1 MESDQTLLD
10 SLEYLQ
16 VFSPQNFLDVNKKY
30 ELIKI
35 IGALGIGLKTNVQE
49 AYTFLANNYHE
60 GDEIFLFGFSRGA
73 YTVRSLA
80 GLIAHIGILTKKGM
94 EDFPRVFQDYEN
106 RKLRD
111 AAYVDQQTQ
120 WERIKGVKIK
130 VVGCFDTVV
139 HCLSSNILI

>member
-1 MESDQTLLD
+1 M
-10 SLEYLQ
+10 
-16 VFSPQNFLDVNKKY
+16 
-30 ELIKI
+30 
-35 IGALGIGLKTNVQE
+35 
-49 AYTFLANNYHE
+49 FLANNYHE

-80 GLIAHIGILTKKGM
+80 GLIGHIGILTKKGM
-94 EDFPRVFQDYEN
+94 EDFPRVFQDYED

-111 AAYVDQQTQ
+111 AVYVARQTQ

-139 HCLSSNILI
+139 CHLKT